1 MTHSTHLNLDFWA
14 QLSFAEAQHEFAREA
29 LHEIV
34 SEHRGECYAF
44 GDSWAG
50 AQDDIARAQK
60 TERDTYADCN
70 FYTSQIEG

>member
-1 MTHSTHLNLDFWA
+1 MGHLKNDFWA

-29 LHEIV
+29 LHEMV
-34 SEHRGECYAF
+34 SEHNGECYAF